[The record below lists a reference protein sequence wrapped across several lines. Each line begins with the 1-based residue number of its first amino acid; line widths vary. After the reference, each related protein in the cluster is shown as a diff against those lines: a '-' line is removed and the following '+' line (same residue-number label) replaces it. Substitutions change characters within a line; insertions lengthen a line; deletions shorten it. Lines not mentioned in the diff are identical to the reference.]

1 VSNWPILELSP
12 AQSGSALLAVDW
24 LQPNSASPRPGTG
37 EVLAFA
43 TGRVIASYSSPT
55 PADPAT
61 PIDPGAGL
69 SPDGSFIYAGSLGLA
84 PTPPG
89 GSLTVYQVTG
99 GQAMTGLPT
108 FLESGAASYSEFP
121 ADPWSPDGTLI
132 LAGNS
137 VYRCDACQA
146 LQGLQATAESR
157 DKWSVPLSVGSD
169 RPPATDPYA

>member
-1 VSNWPILELSP
+1 ML
-12 AQSGSALLAVDW
+12 D
-24 LQPNSASPRPGTG
+24 
-37 EVLAFA
+37 FA
-43 TGRVIASYSSPT
+43 TGRVIASYSSPP
-55 PADPAT
+55 PAGDPGA

-69 SPDGSFIYAGSLGLA
+69 SPDGSFVYAGSLGLA

-99 GQAMTGLPT
+99 GQAMTGLPA
-108 FLESGAASYSEFP
+108 FLASGAAGYSEFP

-146 LQGLQATAESR
+146 MQGLQATAESR
-157 DKWSVPLSVGSD
+157 IAWATPLSVGSD